1 MNKKP
6 FMGVAYYPEAWS
18 RDQINEDLDKMASYG
33 IGCVRIGEFAWAT
46 MEPEDGKFDFSLFR
60 EVVDKCKER
69 GISVIM
75 GTPTACMPKWLTDKY
90 PEIYATWKN
99 GFHEE
104 IGARRD
110 ACFSSEKYIYYGD
123 RIVEEMAKE
132 FGYDEN
138 VIGWQIDN
146 EIFANKNEDGCV
158 CDNCV
163 REFGKWLE
171 KRYDGDI
178 DKLNKKLGT
187 GVFSMHIDGFDK
199 VIAPKPHWMHPGY
212 QSLWRQFHLYQGAE
226 FIKRQRD
233 IIRKYSFAPIG
244 TDTMPTLTALMYED
258 VGDAMDVMQFNQYY
272 SNQNFDELEVWYSY
286 MYNAKKMP
294 FWLTETSC
302 CWNGSAISE
311 SLRPKGFVGLNGW
324 LALVSGSECVCYWLW
339 RTHYAGHELMHGSVI
354 ESNGRDRHIKNE
366 VMTLAKQIDQNA
378 DFINGTKPVESGLAV
393 LMSGN
398 SELTFGLQN
407 LYRKEDNKPFT
418 YNGGDGFIPKIVMP
432 LIKERLNPA
441 MINELGD
448 FENKKVVFTPFLLSL
463 ENNDLQERL
472 LEFVKNGGTWIAG
485 PLTDIRTSE
494 GAKYRDAATGILEN
508 AADITIDFTLPAY
521 RNGGVGVKNIG
532 LNINGAEVTAEQLC
546 FDAIKPGE
554 KARTVAVYT
563 NEDYLD
569 GYSAITETPYG
580 KGKIVVLG
588 CLPSKAVMTGLV
600 RSYCAEKNIVPF
612 VSASDN
618 VGVIPREGDFGTV
631 YAFLEEKYEKGA
643 FTVPFDG
650 EDLLSGKEYVC
661 GELAE
666 IKPYE
671 VILIKKK

>member
-6 FMGVAYYPEAWS
+6 FMGVAYYPEAWD
-18 RDQINEDLDKMASYG
+18 RAQIDEDLDKMVAYG

-60 EVVDKCKER
+60 EVVDKCKDR

-104 IGARRD
+104 NGSRRD
-110 ACFSSEKYIYYGD
+110 ACFSNEKYIYYGD
-123 RIVEEMAKE
+123 RIVEAMAKE
-132 FGYDEN
+132 FGRDKN

-158 CDNCV
+158 CDTCV
-163 REFGKWLE
+163 KEFGKWLE

-199 VIAPKPHWMHPGY
+199 VIAPQPHWMHPGY
-212 QSLWRQFHLYQGAE
+212 QALWRQFHLHQGAE

-244 TDTMPTLTALMYED
+244 TDTMPTLSALLYED
-258 VGDAMDVMQFNQYY
+258 VSDAMDVMQFNQYY
-272 SNQNFDELEVWYSY
+272 SNQGFDELEAWYSY

-311 SLRPKGFVGLNGW
+311 YMRPKGFVGVNGW
-324 LALVSGSECVCYWLW
+324 LALASGAECVCYWLW

-366 VMTLAKQIDQNA
+366 VMTLAEQIDLNS
-378 DFINGTKPVESGLAV
+378 DFINGTKPVESGLAI

-398 SELTFGLQN
+398 SDITFGLQH
-407 LYRKEDNKPFT
+407 LYRKEDEKPFN
-418 YNGGDGFIPKIVMP
+418 YALVSNIIMP
-432 LIKERLNPA
+432 IIKARLNPA
-441 MINELGD
+441 VINECGD
-448 FENKKVVFTPFLLSL
+448 FDSKKVIFTPFLLSL
-463 ENNDLQERL
+463 ENNNLQERL
-472 LEFVKNGGTWIAG
+472 LEFVQKGGTWIAG
-485 PLTDIRTSE
+485 PLTDIRTAE
-494 GAKYRDAATGILEN
+494 GAKYVDAATGILEKT
-508 AADITIDFTLPAY
+508 ADIVIDFTLPAY
-521 RNGGVGVKNIG
+521 KQSGVGAKNIC
-532 LNINGAEVTAEQLC
+532 LNLNGTEVYAEQLC
-546 FDAIKPGE
+546 FDAITPGE
-554 KARTVAVYT
+554 KAKTIASYS
-563 NEDYLD
+563 NEEYLD
-569 GYSAITETPYG
+569 GYSAMTETAYG

-588 CLPSKAVMTGLV
+588 CLPSTDVLLGLIK
-600 RSYCAEKNIVPF
+600 SYCGEEGIVPF
-612 VSASDN
+612 AAASDN
-618 VGVIPREGDFGTV
+618 VGIIPREGDFGTV
-631 YAFLEEKYEKGA
+631 YAFLEEKYEKGT

-650 EDLLSGKEYVC
+650 VDLLSGKKYSC
-661 GELAE
+661 GEQAE
-666 IKPYE
+666 IAPYE
-671 VILIKKK
+671 VILIKKNK